1 MILYNLVVPVVP
13 RWRTHCAILHQ
24 KKKSI
29 ASKMVS
35 DFNKPGAKTME
46 LKWSSIASI
55 SVTKNDADGNDFY
68 NDKHFNQ

>member
-1 MILYNLVVPVVP
+1 MILYNQLFPVVPVVP
-13 RWRTHCAILHQ
+13 RWRPHCAILHQ
-24 KKKSI
+24 KRSI

-55 SVTKNDADGNDFY
+55 SVTKE
-68 NDKHFNQ
+68 